1 MNRAIYTRRRERRRP
16 EITIAPLIDMVFIL
30 LLFFLVTT
38 SFTRETGVEVARP
51 VAASAKFAGRENILV
66 AITERGTVHIN
77 ERSVDMRT
85 LRAVLERELRS
96 RPTTAVIIVAD
107 KAAETG
113 LLVDVIDECRLAGAK
128 RVSIASSVER

>member
-1 MNRAIYTRRRERRRP
+1 MEKAIYIRRERRRP

-51 VAASAKFAGRENILV
+51 VAASAKLAGKENILV

-77 ERSVDMRT
+77 ERTVDMRT

-96 RPTTAVIIVAD
+96 RPASAVIIVAD
-107 KAAETG
+107 KAAEAG
-113 LLVDVIDECRLAGAK
+113 ILVDVIDECRLAGAK
-128 RVSIASSVER
+128 KVSIASSVER